1 MTQGTYGPNF
11 ASPSLCRR
19 FSAPA
24 FLLAVAASL
33 GADPRA
39 TVCARCHPKEV
50 AAYARTGMAQSLFAA
65 SNAPRVPDGAV
76 DNSASGAK
84 FTIRTAPSGLVQ
96 SEQWKNEST
105 ERPVAFVI
113 GSGNH
118 AFGYLIETGD
128 HVFQSPL
135 SYYVNRRIWDLAP
148 GYENNRHPDFSRPVG
163 LECLLCHSGRPLPV
177 AHTLNRYEPGVF
189 SSLAISCDRCH
200 GSAEEHLKKPVA
212 GSIINPAKLSGSER
226 DSVCEQCHLKGES
239 RIPNPG
245 KELSDFHPG
254 QRAEEVFT
262 TYVASRPDGKSI
274 KVVSHFEQLARSL
287 CARQSAGKLW
297 CGTCHNPHDKP
308 LQAIAEYYRGRCLS
322 CHGTTLEA
330 AHAAPGRDCVSCHMP
345 RQQASDGGHTVFT
358 DHRIARNPGRD
369 EPLDQPASIVAWR
382 QPADPSLGRRNLA
395 LAFARAGMERQ
406 SSDFVSRGYQMLTYV
421 ERDFPNDPAVLA
433 QLGSLALTANQSQQA
448 LDLFERVARIEPDSA
463 EAQTNMAAAL
473 IRLNRSPE
481 AVEHLKK
488 ALGLDPLLRSSVNL
502 LARLYQQQGEAAKA
516 ADIVGKY
523 RRAMGVRMAPNQ

>member
-1 MTQGTYGPNF
+1 
-11 ASPSLCRR
+11 
-19 FSAPA
+19 
-24 FLLAVAASL
+24 
-33 GADPRA
+33 
-39 TVCARCHPKEV
+39 
-50 AAYARTGMAQSLFAA
+50 
-65 SNAPRVPDGAV
+65 
-76 DNSASGAK
+76 
-84 FTIRTAPSGLVQ
+84 
-96 SEQWKNEST
+96 
-105 ERPVAFVI
+105 
-113 GSGNH
+113 
-118 AFGYLIETGD
+118 
-128 HVFQSPL
+128 
-135 SYYVNRRIWDLAP
+135 VNRAFP
-148 GYENNRHPDFSRPVG
+148 
-163 LECLLCHSGRPLPV
+163 
-177 AHTLNRYEPGVF
+177 T
-189 SSLAISCDRCH
+189 
-200 GSAEEHLKKPVA
+200 
-212 GSIINPAKLSGSER
+212 PAKSS
-226 DSVCEQCHLKGES
+226 
-239 RIPNPG
+239 
-245 KELSDFHPG
+245 G

-369 EPLDQPASIVAWR
+369 EPLDRPASIVAWR

-395 LAFARAGMERQ
+395 LAFARVGMERQ